1 MKTIARRTLCAGL
14 GAACCLM
21 LAVSPGRATEPAA
34 AEAFIADLG
43 QETVEVLS
51 RPGLTYRQAVD
62 EVRVIFNRSFDIPTI
77 GRFVLGRHWRNATPA
92 QQQEY
97 LRLFEDMIV
106 ETYARRFYDYSGETL
121 RVQGSRPEGDN
132 DVLVQSQIVRPSGA
146 PPVAVVWRVRERDG
160 EHRIID
166 VVIEGVSMDVTQ
178 RDEFSAVIQR
188 NGGNFDALLSSM
200 TETIEQARRG

>member
-1 MKTIARRTLCAGL
+1 
-14 GAACCLM
+14 M